1 MMSSARAE
9 TLTLS
14 DVVERALKQSTALE
28 IQRRVIQEAEGV
40 KMDVGLLPNPLLE
53 YSREDLSQAGLSGG
67 EWYAGTS
74 MPMAFIWMR
83 GPDKRAASTRIQ
95 AEMLAFNHLQDQ
107 IRFDVQKAFVEYHF
121 MRQKHLVWQSV
132 SALFASAL
140 KTGNLR
146 HSEGDISKYEQ
157 QRIALEALRYARLE
171 AESLAERNKYR
182 RKLAFYLNAKTLEDH
197 FETVL
202 EDPNIEIEINLDVAI
217 MGALAHRSD
226 LKAFVAFVQASQEA
240 VVAAK
245 RKSISEANLAFGFK
259 RQEDGFKGTVL
270 KAEFGLPIFDR
281 NQGKV
286 KIAQSVFE
294 QQRLTSTLLE
304 KKVRVEVADAFDQ
317 YSLYAQQVKQF
328 EKANVSPDSIL
339 DIARF
344 AYEEGDM
351 SLIEMFDGLQAY
363 SEAFLSRLDV
373 FQAYHMSR
381 FGLEKAI
388 GQSLSQL
395 K

>member
-83 GPDKRAASTRIQ
+83 GPDKRAASARIQ

-202 EDPNIEIEINLDVAI
+202 EDPNIEIEINLDMAI

-363 SEAFLSRLDV
+363 SEAFLSRFDV